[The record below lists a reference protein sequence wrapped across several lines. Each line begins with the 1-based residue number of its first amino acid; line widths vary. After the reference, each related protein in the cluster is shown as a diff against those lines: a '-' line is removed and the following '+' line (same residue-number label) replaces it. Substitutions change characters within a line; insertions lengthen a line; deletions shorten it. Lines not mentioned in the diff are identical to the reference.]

1 MRCAALGESCRPL
14 KSFTSARNMRFLSRT
29 VLKIAVLFIVLI
41 VPVGL
46 YIAFFTLNQR
56 NIPIFNLGLRNL
68 MITVRNLT
76 LPIITV
82 SFLLSTLFT
91 VSLIDKMKVR
101 SLFLLHFPAL
111 IIGAILLWVFYG
123 TRMKE
128 EPLQVKEQAVKLG
141 YLSFFKEGVFNDLGK
156 KKVLIKTETDNL
168 YTVYIYDRS
177 TGGLTILPKTS
188 AGAKPRVAEK
198 GRNSIIIDRKAKQ
211 LEFSSGRKSVLTLP
225 FSDFQKKVNSIN
237 NPALRFY
244 VQQLRKTITAIRS
257 NATRLRGIDLSLFFS
272 VFFLSVLMISIPL
285 TYAMNDGGWGFSG
298 ITGVI
303 LILSLLPFFY
313 GFILKIL
320 QGTSVGGSFFGR
332 FSYLFPALVFCGIG
346 IILDILIKVRG
357 MKKGI

>member
-1 MRCAALGESCRPL
+1 
-14 KSFTSARNMRFLSRT
+14 MRFLSRT

-56 NIPIFNLGLRNL
+56 NIPIWNLGIRNL
-68 MITVRNLT
+68 LITVRNLS

-111 IIGAILLWVFYG
+111 IIGAILLLIFYG
-123 TRMKE
+123 TRAKE
-128 EPLQVKEQAVKLG
+128 EPLQIKEQAVRLG
-141 YLSFFKEGVFNDLGK
+141 YLSFFKEDVFNDLGK
-156 KKVLIKTETDNL
+156 KKVLIKTESDNL
-168 YTVYIYDRS
+168 YTIYIYDGS
-177 TGGLTILPKTS
+177 TGGLTILSKTS
-188 AGAKPRVAEK
+188 IGTGTRTAEK
-198 GRNSIIIDRKAKQ
+198 GRNSMIIERDAKQ
-211 LEFSSGRKSVLTLP
+211 IEFFSGRKSVLTLP
-225 FSDFQKKVNSIN
+225 FSDFQKKENSIN
-237 NPALRFY
+237 NPALRLY
-244 VQQLRKTITAIRS
+244 VQQVRKTITAIRS
-257 NATRLRGIDLSLFFS
+257 NTTHLRGIDLSLFIS

-303 LILSLLPFFY
+303 LILFLIPFFY
-313 GFILKIL
+313 GYMLKIV
-320 QGTSVGGSFFGR
+320 QGISMGGSFLGR
-332 FSYLFPALVFCGIG
+332 YSYLFPALVFCGIG
-346 IILDILIKVRG
+346 IILDIFIKVRG